1 MKKYF
6 KHATYI
12 VLTLMVLAFTACQD
26 EFEEVDSVNEQET
39 LLANSN
45 TAKLLE
51 RTVSN
56 DGSTDNIVDG
66 TSCFN
71 IHFPYTVKVN
81 GAEITI
87 NALPDLD
94 KIEAVF
100 DALDDDE
107 DLLDII
113 FPITVSL
120 ADFSDITL
128 NNMDDLREL
137 ADQCTEGGQDDDIE
151 CIDFVYPIKLFTFDA
166 NLQQT
171 GNVVVESD
179 KEFRRFLAG
188 LDGTDLVSI
197 EFPIALELYDGSE
210 IRVSSNAELADAIE
224 RAKTECDEDDD
235 NDYNDDDFTKERLD
249 NLLVECPWLI
259 TAIDR
264 DNISQIDQ
272 YREWLMNFKEDGSV
286 TVLDRMGN
294 SLTGTWSTRVNDWRV
309 LLKLEF
315 DVLVDFNLEWFVYE
329 IAPGKIKLFSGEGN
343 RILMESV
350 CDIIDQDPNT
360 LRGILRECNWVIEE
374 VTVGG
379 EEIRRLLGFE
389 FEFMAEG
396 VVTLSNGELT
406 SQGTWE
412 IALNAQGRLVM
423 AIVMG
428 EEPGVSFEWPLSEL
442 RNDRLKFE
450 IEGTDYE
457 LILERVCNDNIDD
470 GDVMEIRNILMGGD
484 WMVAQFSS
492 GEVDETADFMAYTFN
507 FQGANVLA
515 VTTGETGPTL
525 LAYWRVL
532 RNSDGKLKVYLNLG
546 EENPL
551 GELTD
556 DWDLFEIDSNRM
568 ALKDISG
575 GNSIMD
581 ILVFEKK

>member
-1 MKKYF
+1 MKKYL
-6 KHATYI
+6 KHATYTI
-12 VLTLMVLAFTACQD
+12 LTVMALAFTGCQD
-26 EFEEVDSVNEQET
+26 EFEQVDSVNEQET
-39 LLANSN
+39 LLANSS

-56 DGSTDNIVDG
+56 DGSYDNIVDG

-71 IHFPYTVKVN
+71 IHFPYSVKVN

-100 DALDDDE
+100 DAVDDDE

-120 ADFSDITL
+120 PDFSDIIL
-128 NNMDDLREL
+128 NNMDDLRQL
-137 ADQCTEGGQDDDIE
+137 AEQCTEGGQDDDIE

-171 GNVVVESD
+171 GNVVVASD
-179 KEFRRFLAG
+179 KEFRRFFAG

-294 SLTGTWSTRVNDWRV
+294 SLTGTWSTRVSDWRV

-315 DVLVDFNLEWFVYE
+315 DVIVDFNLEWFVYE

-343 RILMESV
+343 RILMESI
-350 CDIIDQDPNT
+350 CGIIDQDPNT

-470 GDVMEIRNILMGGD
+470 GDVMEIRNTLMGGD
-484 WMVAQFSS
+484 WMVAQYSS
-492 GEVDETADFMAYTFN
+492 GEVDETTDFMAYTFN
-507 FQGANVLA
+507 FQAQNVLA
-515 VTTGETGPTL
+515 VTVGQTGPTL
-525 LAYWRVL
+525 LAHWRVL

-575 GNSIMD
+575 GNGIMD
-581 ILVFEKK
+581 TLVFEKK

>member
-1 MKKYF
+1 MKKYL
-6 KHATYI
+6 KHATYL
-12 VLTLMVLAFTACQD
+12 VLTVMALAFTACQD
-26 EFEEVDSVNEQET
+26 EFEKVDTVNEQET
-39 LLANSN
+39 LLANSA
-45 TAKLLE
+45 TAQLME

-56 DGSTDNIVDG
+56 DGSIDNIVDG
-66 TSCFN
+66 SSCFN
-71 IHFPYTVKVN
+71 IRFPYTVKVN

-100 DALDDDE
+100 DAIDGDE

-113 FPITVSL
+113 FPITVTL
-120 ADFSDITL
+120 ADFTDITL
-128 NNMDDLREL
+128 TGIEDLHQL
-137 ADQCTEGGQDDDIE
+137 AEQCIEDGQDDDIE

-166 NLQQT
+166 NLQKT
-171 GNVVVESD
+171 GNVIVESD
-179 KEFRRFLAG
+179 KDLRRFFAG

-224 RAKTECDEDDD
+224 RAKNECDEDDD

-259 TAIDR
+259 TAVDR
-264 DNISQIDQ
+264 DNMSQIDQ
-272 YREWLMNFKEDGSV
+272 YREWLMNFSKDGSV

-294 SLTGTWSTRVNDWRV
+294 SLTGTWNTRVTDWRV
-309 LLKLEF
+309 ALTLEF
-315 DVLVDFNLEWFVYE
+315 DGVVDFNLEWFVYE

-343 RILMESV
+343 KIIMENV
-350 CDIIDQDPNT
+350 CGIIDQDPNT
-360 LRGILRECNWVIEE
+360 LRNILKECSWVIKK
-374 VTVGG
+374 VKVGG
-379 EEIRRLLGFE
+379 EEIGRLLGFE
-389 FEFMAEG
+389 FKFMAEG

-457 LILERVCNDNIDD
+457 LILERVCNDNMDD
-470 GDVMEIRNILMGGD
+470 GDVLAIRNILMGGD
-484 WMVAQFSS
+484 WRVANYTG
-492 GEVDETADFMAYTFN
+492 GEAGTTDFTAYTFN
-507 FQGANVLA
+507 FQGANVVA
-515 VTTGETGPTL
+515 VTAGQTGPTL
-525 LAYWRVL
+525 LAHWRVL
-532 RNSDGKLKVYLNLG
+532 RNSDGKLNVYLNFG
-546 EENPL
+546 DQSPL

-556 DWDLFEIDSNRM
+556 DWDLFEIASNRL
-568 ALKDISG
+568 ALKDLSG
-575 GNSIMD
+575 GNDSLRT
-581 ILVFEKK
+581 LVFEKP

>member
-1 MKKYF
+1 MKKYL

-12 VLTLMVLAFTACQD
+12 VITVMALAFTACQD
-26 EFEEVDSVNEQET
+26 EFEQVDSVNEQET

-56 DGSTDNIVDG
+56 DGSKDNIVDG
-66 TSCFN
+66 TSCFS

-81 GAEITI
+81 GEEITI
-87 NALPDLD
+87 TALPDLD

-100 DALDDDE
+100 DAIDDDE

-120 ADFSDITL
+120 ADFSDINL
-128 NNMDDLREL
+128 NDMDDLREL
-137 ADQCTEGGQDDDIE
+137 AEQCTEGGQDDDIE

-179 KEFRRFLAG
+179 KEFRRFFAG

-294 SLTGTWSTRVNDWRV
+294 SLTGTWSTRVSDWRV

-315 DVLVDFNLEWFVYE
+315 DVIVDFNLEWFVYE

-343 RILMESV
+343 RILMESI
-350 CDIIDQDPNT
+350 CDIIDQDPDT
-360 LRGILRECNWVIEE
+360 LRSILRECSWVIKK
-374 VTVGG
+374 VKVGG
-379 EEIRRLLGFE
+379 DEIRRLLGFE
-389 FEFMAEG
+389 FEFKAGGM
-396 VVTLSNGELT
+396 VTLSNGELT

-470 GDVMEIRNILMGGD
+470 DDVMEIRNILMGGN
-484 WMVAQFSS
+484 WMVANYSS
-492 GEVDETADFMAYTFN
+492 AEVNGTTNFMAYTFN

-515 VTTGETGPTL
+515 VTAGQTGPTM
-525 LAYWRVL
+525 LAHWRVL
-532 RNSDGKLKVYLNLG
+532 RNSDDKLNIYLNFG
-546 EENPL
+546 DQSPL
-551 GELTD
+551 ADLTNDWELVS
-556 DWDLFEIDSNRM
+556 LESNRIE
-568 ALKDISG
+568 LKTYNETNASYEV
-575 GNSIMD
+575 
-581 ILVFEKK
+581 LVFEKP

>member
-1 MKKYF
+1 MKKYL
-6 KHATYI
+6 KHATYMI
-12 VLTLMVLAFTACQD
+12 LTVMTLAFTACQD
-26 EFEEVDSVNEQET
+26 EFEQVDSVNEQET

-100 DALDDDE
+100 DAIDDDE

-128 NNMDDLREL
+128 NSMDDLHQL
-137 ADQCTEGGQDDDIE
+137 AEQCSEGGQDDDIE

-197 EFPIALELYDGSE
+197 EFPIALELYDGTE
-210 IRVSSNAELADAIE
+210 IRVSSNAELANAIE
-224 RAKTECDEDDD
+224 QAKTECDEDDD

-264 DNISQIDQ
+264 ENISQIDQ

-294 SLTGTWSTRVNDWRV
+294 SLTGTWSTRVSDWKV

-315 DVLVDFNLEWFVYE
+315 DVMVDFNLEWFVYE

-343 RILMESV
+343 RIFMESV

-360 LRGILRECNWVIEE
+360 LRSILRECSWVIKK
-374 VTVGG
+374 VKVGG

-450 IEGTDYE
+450 IEGTEYE
-457 LILERVCNDNIDD
+457 LLLERVCNDNIDD
-470 GDVMEIRNILMGGD
+470 GDVMEIRNILMGGN
-484 WMVAQFSS
+484 WMVANYSIA
-492 GEVDETADFMAYTFN
+492 EVNGTTNFMAYTFN
-507 FQGANVLA
+507 FQVANVLA
-515 VTTGETGPTL
+515 VTIGETGPTV
-525 LAYWRVL
+525 LAHWRVL
-532 RNSDGKLKVYLNLG
+532 RNSDGKLNLYLNFG
-546 EENPL
+546 DQSPL
-551 GELTD
+551 GELTN
-556 DWDLFEIDSNRM
+556 DWEFVSMESNRIE
-568 ALKDISG
+568 LKTYNETNASYEV
-575 GNSIMD
+575 
-581 ILVFEKK
+581 LVFEKP